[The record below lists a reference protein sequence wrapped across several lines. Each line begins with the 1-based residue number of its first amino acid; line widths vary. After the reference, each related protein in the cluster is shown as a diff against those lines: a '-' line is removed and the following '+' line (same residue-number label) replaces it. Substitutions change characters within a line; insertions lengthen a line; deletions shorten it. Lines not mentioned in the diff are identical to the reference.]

1 MIEGGS
7 TREFLKS
14 KLWLYN
20 KPELLHQLLE
30 KLAHSVTDYLNSQ
43 IAAGAQVVQIFDT
56 WGGVLSD
63 SAYRDFSL
71 HYMTKIISGL
81 TREAD
86 GRRVPVILFTKGG
99 GQWLESI
106 AASGCDAAGLD
117 WTTSIGNARARV
129 GSHIALQGNMDPAL
143 LRASPARIEQE
154 VAAILEDF
162 GPGEGH
168 VFNLGHGIT
177 PDIDP
182 EHVKVFIDSVHK
194 LSVRHH
200 QRG

>member
-129 GSHIALQGNMDPAL
+129 GSHIALQGNMVTCP
-143 LRASPARIEQE
+143 
-154 VAAILEDF
+154 
-162 GPGEGH
+162 H
-168 VFNLGHGIT
+168 
-177 PDIDP
+177 
-182 EHVKVFIDSVHK
+182 
-194 LSVRHH
+194 
-200 QRG
+200 